1 MLPRVRTGG
10 GQIRVKGRSVYRAS
24 EDPVKTSILT
34 SSEKD
39 FEQRI

>member
-10 GQIRVKGRSVYRAS
+10 GEIRVKGRSVYRAS

-34 SSEKD
+34 SSKKD